1 MRILIASDLT
11 AGSTDALRRAAA
23 IARQEGA
30 QLRVI
35 HAVPAIAGEEAAL
48 PARDRLHAALAEVTG
63 REVGGESGLSVGI
76 CHARPADA
84 ILSQEEHY
92 DPDLIVLGAHGE
104 PRLRDA
110 ILETT
115 AAHVVRKAAQP
126 VLVVQTDPNRAYR
139 KMLIAVDDETAER
152 VLDLALAFAA
162 PEEVYVVHAYGSVL
176 QSLTGDTDVVLEDVR
191 TDQNALLARLRQ
203 KLLGSGRH
211 PARMESIVE
220 EGEPMDVIMRA
231 WTRIRPDL
239 VVMGTHGRTGIA
251 HLLHGSL
258 AESALLGCPTDMLVM
273 RTTGEEGRG
282 S

>member
-11 AGSTDALRRAAA
+11 AGSTNALRRAAA

-35 HAVPAIAGEEAAL
+35 HAVPAIAGEDVAL
-48 PARDRLHAALAEVTG
+48 PARDRLNAALAEVTG

-110 ILETT
+110 ILGST

-126 VLVVQTDPNRAYR
+126 VLVVQTDPDRAYR

-152 VLDLALAFAA
+152 VLALALAFAA
-162 PEEVYVVHAYGSVL
+162 PEEVYVVHAYGPVL
-176 QSLTGDTDVVLEDVR
+176 QSLTGDTDLLEHVR
-191 TDQNALLARLRQ
+191 TDQDALLARLRQ
-203 KLLGSGRH
+203 KLAGSGRQ

-220 EGEPMDVIMRA
+220 EGEPMDVIMHA
-231 WTRIRPDL
+231 WTKVRPDL

-258 AESALLGCPTDMLVM
+258 AETALLGCPSDMLIM
-273 RTTGEEGRG
+273 RTTGEEG